1 MQIKDS
7 DIVKKVI
14 SENATKNEAKNVID
28 WFSASIEGQQFLS
41 DMIDRDAYL
50 MEADPH
56 TGLSFT
62 PMQSNL
68 LFARI
73 EKKINNNRIR
83 RVSLRVAA
91 VLFPFLLMI
100 GFGWYLN
107 SRTSLFEGTTYA
119 ELYIPKG
126 EDGRVIFQDGTEVFL
141 NADTRIRY
149 PERFGLLKREVWIDG
164 EAYFNVAS
172 NNRRPFV
179 VHTQNTAV
187 KVTGTSFNINSYRDS
202 DKIRVVLDKGK
213 VAFETEQSSY
223 AMLPGQ
229 QIEYDK
235 ITGKITLQNLM
246 HPSNLSLW
254 KNNVIFFY
262 DTPLA
267 EVMKVLE
274 RKFNVEFNVQD
285 QDVLSYSYTITTK
298 QSSIDSVMREL
309 QKIAPVKFHLMDN
322 QVHVS
327 K

>member
-107 SRTSLFEGTTYA
+107 SRTYPLRGDNLCRA
-119 ELYIPKG
+119 LY
-126 EDGRVIFQDGTEVFL
+126 
-141 NADTRIRY
+141 
-149 PERFGLLKREVWIDG
+149 
-164 EAYFNVAS
+164 
-172 NNRRPFV
+172 
-179 VHTQNTAV
+179 TQ
-187 KVTGTSFNINSYRDS
+187 G
-202 DKIRVVLDKGK
+202 
-213 VAFETEQSSY
+213 
-223 AMLPGQ
+223 
-229 QIEYDK
+229 
-235 ITGKITLQNLM
+235 
-246 HPSNLSLW
+246 
-254 KNNVIFFY
+254 
-262 DTPLA
+262 
-267 EVMKVLE
+267 
-274 RKFNVEFNVQD
+274 
-285 QDVLSYSYTITTK
+285 
-298 QSSIDSVMREL
+298 
-309 QKIAPVKFHLMDN
+309 
-322 QVHVS
+322 
-327 K
+327 